1 MYVLIAGI
9 DSNRAIRTLQP
20 GPAEPAADRT
30 SHLERA
36 GRGDGVGRLGAEAAR
51 RVSAEPRRLPHPAR
65 GAALLRGTLT
75 IYCICYNMLVY
86 IGHYDDVLVK

>member
-1 MYVLIAGI
+1 MYDAFIAGI
-9 DSNRAIRTLQP
+9 YSNRAIRTLQP

-51 RVSAEPRRLPHPAR
+51 RLSEEPRRLPHPAG
-65 GAALLRGTLT
+65 GAALL
-75 IYCICYNMLVY
+75 
-86 IGHYDDVLVK
+86 